1 MVFTSLEEWA
11 MLLFTPTVRKTLEKA
26 MSEDSETKQRFERM
40 TAKTVINKYV
50 YRCTD
55 KNYSGEGGQKDIM
68 NQTEEQGV
76 TTANYR
82 DQEPDEIH
90 FALVKNFLIMKKHTG
105 KMISHQKPTKKD
117 FELHKSTNVA
127 NQLILHYSTN

>member
-1 MVFTSLEEWA
+1 
-11 MLLFTPTVRKTLEKA
+11 
-26 MSEDSETKQRFERM
+26 
-40 TAKTVINKYV
+40 
-50 YRCTD
+50 
-55 KNYSGEGGQKDIM
+55 M

-90 FALVKNFLIMKKHTG
+90 FALVKNFLIMKKHTE

-127 NQLILHYSTN
+127 ISAYIALLNKLKTDEDSSEINYLSKYQKILEGKMGRKMDAESENN